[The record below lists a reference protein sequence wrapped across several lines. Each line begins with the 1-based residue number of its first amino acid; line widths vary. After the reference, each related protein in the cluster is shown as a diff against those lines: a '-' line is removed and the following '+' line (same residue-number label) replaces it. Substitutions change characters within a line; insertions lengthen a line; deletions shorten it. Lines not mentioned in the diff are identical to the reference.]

1 MNGQTDRTAPPP
13 DGAMPDDTPTLPNLP
28 KRVPQRPGRHRA
40 KPDTPTR
47 HLARAN
53 TPSSIA
59 TWSGARH
66 YRQDSPE
73 VAR

>member
-1 MNGQTDRTAPPP
+1 MNGQTDRTAPPADP
-13 DGAMPDDTPTLPNLP
+13 ATPDDMPTLPI
-28 KRVPQRPGRHRA
+28 RVRQRPGRHRA

-53 TPSSIA
+53 TPSRIA
-59 TWSGARH
+59 TWAGARH
-66 YRQDSPE
+66 YRPE

>member
-1 MNGQTDRTAPPP
+1 MNGQTDRTAPAPAGATP
-13 DGAMPDDTPTLPNLP
+13 DGTPTLPI
-28 KRVPQRPGRHRA
+28 RVRQRPGRHRA

-47 HLARAN
+47 HRAHVA

-59 TWSGARH
+59 TWSGNRH
-66 YRQDSPE
+66 YRPE